1 MSTPSGHVLRLDQC
15 EPEQS
20 SRVGG
25 KALGLGHLLRQSRD
39 VPPGFVV
46 TTDAYRQW
54 LASRSLH
61 QVVER
66 LIQGATDVAKQEAAS
81 REIRAIFAEAA
92 LPDGLAAEIGLA
104 YAQLSEQEVAPS
116 PPLAPA
122 GHLPREGG
130 GSGEAPVAVRSSATA
145 EDTADASFAGQQE
158 TYLGVRG
165 LASVLEHVASCW
177 ASLFTPQAISY
188 RERLGVPIAEVAM
201 AVLVQRMVDAAAA
214 GVMLTIDPVTG
225 DRSQITIEAAFGLGA
240 PVVGGEI
247 TPDRYSVDKVTL
259 EIRSREITSQP
270 FADRLDPS
278 TGSVERVE
286 LSAEEGGASSLTDD
300 EVVRIAEV
308 GKHTERALGGPV
320 DVEWAVGPGRDG
332 PRHLYLLQ
340 ARPET
345 VWSGRQAAPI
355 AQPET
360 TPMDRIVSLM
370 LGGRNR
376 K

>member
-1 MSTPSGHVLRLDQC
+1 MSMPSGNVLRLDQC
-15 EPEQS
+15 EPRLS
-20 SRVGG
+20 DRVGG

-54 LASRSLH
+54 LASRSLG
-61 QVVER
+61 QEVER
-66 LIQGATDVAKQEAAS
+66 LIQGATGVATQEAAS
-81 REIRAIFAEAA
+81 REIRAIFVQAT

-104 YAQLSEQEVAPS
+104 YAQLSE
-116 PPLAPA
+116 
-122 GHLPREGG
+122 G
-130 GSGEAPVAVRSSATA
+130 GEAAVAVRSSATA

-158 TYLGVRG
+158 TYLGVKG
-165 LASVLEHVASCW
+165 LASVLEHVSSCW

-188 RERLGVPIAEVAM
+188 RQRLGVPTAEVAM

-225 DRSQITIEAAFGLGA
+225 DRSQITIEAAFGLGS

-247 TPDRYSVDKVTL
+247 TPDRYAVDKVTL
-259 EIRSREITSQP
+259 EIRSREIAGQP

-278 TGSVERVE
+278 TGNVNRVD
-286 LSAEEGGASSLTDD
+286 LSAEEGGASCLTDD

-308 GKHTERALGGPV
+308 GKQTEQALGGPV
-320 DVEWAVGPGRDG
+320 DMEWVVGPGRDG

-345 VWSGRQAAPI
+345 VWSGKQPAPI

-370 LGGRNR
+370 LGGRSR